1 MPAPSDEAA
10 AIRLKL
16 LNAIRV
22 MQEGLVERDTEVWRY
37 CYCVPCGGAAPA
49 PTHLT
54 IDILELGMP
63 RSFGMPMTCSRGPC
77 H

>member
-1 MPAPSDEAA
+1 M
-10 AIRLKL
+10 
-16 LNAIRV
+16 
-22 MQEGLVERDTEVWRY
+22 ERDTEVWRY